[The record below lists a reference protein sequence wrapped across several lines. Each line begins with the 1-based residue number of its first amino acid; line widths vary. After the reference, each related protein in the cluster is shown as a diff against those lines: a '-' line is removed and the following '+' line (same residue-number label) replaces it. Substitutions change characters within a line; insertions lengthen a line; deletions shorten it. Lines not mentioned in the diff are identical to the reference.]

1 MFLRMA
7 KLRDLYMLVGD
18 SGYRTFD
25 SMKRLPVFASQ
36 NLIARNTLVH
46 VASAAISA
54 HATNFS
60 AQVGKKTSPFGWF
73 GGVNVGIYGIHGAFG
88 KD

>member
-60 AQVGKKTSPFGWF
+60 AQVGKKTSP
-73 GGVNVGIYGIHGAFG
+73 
-88 KD
+88 